1 MDGDIM
7 IYVKENNLNIVKD
20 GERLVKEVKDVNGIK
35 LYKLVKDKNTDKMK
49 LFGGDTNE
57 SND

>member
-7 IYVKENNLNIVKD
+7 IYVKENNLNIAKD

>member
-1 MDGDIM
+1 M
-7 IYVKENNLNIVKD
+7 IYVKESNLNNIKE
-20 GERLVKEVKDVNGIK
+20 GENVVKEVKDIDGIK
-35 LYKLVKDKNTDKMK
+35 LYKLVEKTNTDKMK

>member
-7 IYVKENNLNIVKD
+7 IYVKENNLNIAKD
-20 GERLVKEVKDVNGIK
+20 GERLVKEVKDVNGRK

>member
-1 MDGDIM
+1 MDGGIM

-35 LYKLVKDKNTDKMK
+35 LYKLVKDKNTDKMR